1 MTINAQTLVDLA
13 AYFSIV
19 HHIKGRIR
27 LRVSSKIKEHGEHV
41 SIQDIEALPEKIQ
54 GIKSIKIN
62 KIVGSLTVEY
72 DPIIFPPR
80 MWDNLVQGKE
90 LDEIDQILNTLS
102 KEFV

>member
-1 MTINAQTLVDLA
+1 MLYILCRDSHKYSDTIKVILEKLDNVLNGQ
-13 AYFSIV
+13 
-19 HHIKGRIR
+19 
-27 LRVSSKIKEHGEHV
+27 
-41 SIQDIEALPEKIQ
+41 KIQ

-90 LDEIDQILNTLS
+90 LDEIVQILNTLS

>member
-1 MTINAQTLVDLA
+1 MTINAQMLVDLA

-80 MWDNLVQGKE
+80 LWDNLVQGKE
-90 LDEIDQILNTLS
+90 LDEIAQILNTLS